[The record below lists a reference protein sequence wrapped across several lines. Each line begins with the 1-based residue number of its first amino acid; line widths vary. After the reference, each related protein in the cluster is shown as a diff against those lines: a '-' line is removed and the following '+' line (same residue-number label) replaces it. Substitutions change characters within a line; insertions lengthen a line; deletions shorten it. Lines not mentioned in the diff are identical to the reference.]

1 MSLKK
6 ASIIFAT
13 TAILLTACSA
23 KEQTQGSASSSSP
36 TPSASASAAPQASPS
51 ASEAAGYVKAHK
63 DLVEELGKGKDG
75 GKVNFDQVSK
85 LYNDNFKKLATAKD
99 SVGEQQISAAIE
111 AAKSGSLQTDVAKQL
126 VDKLGQKV
134 IFLAIRSEFK
144 ELDAAFADKAKAKAD
159 LAEAKTYYGTLKT
172 TVEKRDTAYQTQLV
186 SAIDAAL
193 GEIDKAIDSGKKL
206 DFSLAKQVVDKSIMK
221 AFYLA
226 SGAEKGYAYKVEAAV
241 KEGKDPKTEQA
252 EGWAFYQSLYGYL
265 SGEGGSKEDA
275 DFILNKLDLKTSTKE
290 VKGDEINKAFV
301 RSFVA
306 TAKSEYKQSFANF
319 DQDKGAVTAL
329 EGALF
334 ISVIELDAKKILGE
348 AETKALVEK
357 AGQLVEAA
365 KAKDKAKAEALYKEV
380 ETSLDKLAK
389 AGK

>member
-252 EGWAFYQSLYGYL
+252 EG
-265 SGEGGSKEDA
+265 D
-275 DFILNKLDLKTSTKE
+275 
-290 VKGDEINKAFV
+290 
-301 RSFVA
+301 R
-306 TAKSEYKQSFANF
+306 KS
-319 DQDKGAVTAL
+319 V
-329 EGALF
+329 
-334 ISVIELDAKKILGE
+334 V
-348 AETKALVEK
+348 
-357 AGQLVEAA
+357 
-365 KAKDKAKAEALYKEV
+365 
-380 ETSLDKLAK
+380 
-389 AGK
+389 